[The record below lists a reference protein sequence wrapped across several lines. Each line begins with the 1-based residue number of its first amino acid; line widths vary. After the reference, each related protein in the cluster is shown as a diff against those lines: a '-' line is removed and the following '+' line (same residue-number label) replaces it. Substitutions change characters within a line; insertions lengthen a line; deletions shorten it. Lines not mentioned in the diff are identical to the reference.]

1 MTTSVNDH
9 LKNGKAAAA
18 LLAGG
23 IGACAIGLMTVLAE
37 ASPAVKTFLTFSV
50 PVGPLSGKTI
60 VGVSIWLISWLV
72 LGLLWKDKDV
82 EINKVVI
89 AAFVFLAL
97 GLLFTF
103 PPFFLSFSA

>member
-1 MTTSVNDH
+1 MTAKVTET

-23 IGACAIGLMTVLAE
+23 IGAFGIGLMTVLAE
-37 ASPAVKTFLTFSV
+37 ASAAIKTAITFSK

-60 VGVSIWLISWLV
+60 LGVLIWLVAWAV
-72 LGLLWKDKDV
+72 LGNLWKDKDV
-82 EINKVVI
+82 SFGKVVV
-89 AAFVFLAL
+89 AAFAFLAL

-103 PPFFLSFSA
+103 PPFFLAFE